1 MASDLAITIGQ
12 YSDKGAKA
20 ENQDFHGAIIP
31 GGPALALKGIAI
43 AIADGI
49 TSSAFG
55 RIAAESAVRSFLTDY
70 YATSDAWTVK
80 TAASRVIAATNS
92 WLHGETRR
100 ARIASGA
107 EGDFDPGPDRGH
119 VTTFSALVLK
129 ARKAHLFHIGDAR
142 ISRLVGESL
151 ETLTEDHRLVLS
163 AERSYLARALGMGAH
178 VEIDYRALDLSE
190 GDVFLMTTDGVH
202 EVLAPTD
209 LARALRSG
217 HNDLDGAAKTIAAD
231 ALAAGS
237 RDNLTVQIVRID
249 RLPQSD
255 AAEGLA
261 DGDLEPPAVMPS
273 LGERLDGWRLEQLL
287 HASARSHV
295 FLARDEA
302 SGERCALKILASDLR
317 DDATARRRFL
327 MEEWIAARVSSPH
340 LLKAHPRKRS
350 RSVLYTTMALV
361 EGRTLKDWM
370 GDHPSPD
377 LQSVQDI
384 VTGIGKGLLAMHRRQ
399 IVHQDLRPENVLVDA
414 EGHVTLIDFGAAR
427 VAGVEEGRAVA
438 MAEAP
443 VGTLQYAAPEAFLGE
458 VGRERS
464 DLFSLGVL
472 TYEMLTGRLPY
483 GLDVTRTQT
492 RREQWRLV
500 YRPAGSD
507 GRPVPDWIDGALKT
521 ATAIN
526 PEKRHG
532 DIGEF
537 LHDLTH
543 PNPAFIDKRGL
554 ALVERDPLRFWQGL
568 SLCLAI
574 ALFIAL
580 AALATG

>member
-1 MASDLAITIGQ
+1 MLDT
-12 YSDKGAKA
+12 
-20 ENQDFHGAIIP
+20 
-31 GGPALALKGIAI
+31 
-43 AIADGI
+43 
-49 TSSAFG
+49 
-55 RIAAESAVRSFLTDY
+55 
-70 YATSDAWTVK
+70 
-80 TAASRVIAATNS
+80 
-92 WLHGETRR
+92 
-100 ARIASGA
+100 
-107 EGDFDPGPDRGH
+107 
-119 VTTFSALVLK
+119 
-129 ARKAHLFHIGDAR
+129 
-142 ISRLVGESL
+142 
-151 ETLTEDHRLVLS
+151 
-163 AERSYLARALGMGAH
+163 
-178 VEIDYRALDLSE
+178 IDYMHSRGVIHRDL
-190 GDVFLMTTDGVH
+190 
-202 EVLAPTD
+202 
-209 LARALRSG
+209 
-217 HNDLDGAAKTIAAD
+217 K
-231 ALAAGS
+231 
-237 RDNLTVQIVRID
+237 
-249 RLPQSD
+249 
-255 AAEGLA
+255 
-261 DGDLEPPAVMPS
+261 
-273 LGERLDGWRLEQLL
+273 
-287 HASARSHV
+287 
-295 FLARDEA
+295 
-302 SGERCALKILASDLR
+302 
-317 DDATARRRFL
+317 
-327 MEEWIAARVSSPH
+327 
-340 LLKAHPRKRS
+340 
-350 RSVLYTTMALV
+350 
-361 EGRTLKDWM
+361 
-370 GDHPSPD
+370 
-377 LQSVQDI
+377 
-384 VTGIGKGLLAMHRRQ
+384 
-399 IVHQDLRPENVLVDA
+399 PENVLLDA

-554 ALVERDPLRFWQGL
+554 ALAERDPLRFWQGL